1 MAIYDFF
8 LSRNGAVST
17 AENYVGHEGRLFY
30 DSATGE
36 IRISDGATP
45 GGQPIPITIAT
56 TTTVGSVRPGAG
68 FSITAGGTLGLNAG
82 PMFELDESDVFL
94 LKAGTA
100 DRIGGIKAGEGVNI
114 ASDGT
119 LTINL
124 DDIEDFSFGDFSA
137 ITGTYTGGEEYAL
150 LSSVNAD
157 EDIVIASNGVGTV
170 CIVGGFD
177 VHAQDGTVTGALE
190 EEPIFRVRQDGQIQM
205 LVPLADQTAGALE
218 IIGNDTGV
226 KHPPNQTGVI
236 LHTTGNT
243 NLVNRNYH
251 DAINNY
257 PLIVGR
263 RYNGTIATPTQ
274 VLENEV
280 IFRLAGQALTSSGD
294 FETFGPAKINW
305 IATEDQGPSNQ
316 GGKITVD
323 VTANGTT
330 AFGNAITVAEFT
342 SNGLVSDVGFIG
354 DLTGNADTVTNG
366 VYTTDTGTVTNTM
379 LAGSIANDKLANS
392 TISGTALG
400 GTLAALS
407 PGNYLTGTDYNG
419 STVRTFNV
427 DATTNNTASKVVA
440 RDANGTIAATN
451 TVYPTRNAGSFGSGQ
466 TLTVD
471 FATDRFV
478 RATITGETVT
488 VAYTN
493 ITPGKEIYIFFTN
506 SSGGDLE
513 VDSGVANQNAT
524 NAKAVENT
532 KNGGT
537 SQIRVTSFGTTVDDL
552 YVHFKK

>member
-8 LSRNGAVST
+8 LSRNGAAST
-17 AENYVGHEGRLFY
+17 PENYVGHTGRLFY

-36 IRISDGATP
+36 IRISDGATQ

-82 PMFELDESDVFL
+82 PMFELDESDVFQ

-100 DRIGGIKAGEGVNI
+100 DRIGGIKAGAGVNI
-114 ASDGT
+114 AADGT

-124 DDIEDFSFGDFSA
+124 DDIEAFSFGDFTA
-137 ITGTYTGGEEYAL
+137 TVGTYTDTTEYAL

-157 EDIVIASNGVGTV
+157 EDIVIASNGTGTV
-170 CIVGGFD
+170 CVVGGFD

-190 EEPIFRVRQDGQIQM
+190 QEPIFRVLQDGQIQM
-205 LVPLADQTAGALE
+205 LVPLADSTAGALE

-263 RYNGTIATPTQ
+263 RYNGTIGTPTQ

-330 AFGNAITVAEFT
+330 AFGNAVTVAEFT

-392 TISGTALG
+392 TISGAALG

-440 RDANGTIAATN
+440 RDTNGTIAATN
-451 TVYPTRNAGSFGSGQ
+451 TKFATREAGSFGSGS

-478 RATITGETVT
+478 HATITGETVT

-493 ITPGKEIYIFFTN
+493 ITAGKEIYVFFTN

-524 NAKAVENT
+524 NAKGTENI

-537 SQIRVTSFGTTVDDL
+537 SQIRVTSFGTTVNDI

>member
-8 LSRNGAVST
+8 LSRNGAAST
-17 AENYVGHEGRLFY
+17 PENYVGHTGRLFY

-82 PMFELDESDVFL
+82 PMFELDESDVFQ

-114 ASDGT
+114 TSDGT

-137 ITGTYTGGEEYAL
+137 TTGTYTGGETYAL

-157 EDIVIASNGVGTV
+157 EDIVIASNGDGGIKNVGEFR
-170 CIVGGFD
+170 IY
-177 VHAQDGTVTGALE
+177 APNGTVTAALE
-190 EEPIFRVRQDGQIQM
+190 DNDPFFQVKGDGQVQI
-205 LVPLADQTAGALE
+205 LVPLADTTEGGVE
-218 IIGNDTGV
+218 IIGSALGTSLQPGIAG
-226 KHPPNQTGVI
+226 TM
-236 LHTTGNT
+236 LHMTGNAEIPT
-243 NLVNRNYH
+243 RVYH
-251 DAINNY
+251 DTLDGY
-257 PLIVGR
+257 SSYVFR
-263 RYNGTIATPTQ
+263 RYNGSVASPTQ
-274 VLENEV
+274 VLADEAVARIN
-280 IFRLAGQALTSSGD
+280 FTPATDAGMGNVAFAQIRVQAL
-294 FETFGPAKINW
+294 
-305 IATEDQGPSNQ
+305 EDQ
-316 GGKITVD
+316 T
-323 VTANGTT
+323 TT
-330 AFGNAITVAEFT
+330 AMGSEIQLFVTPEGSPST
-342 SNGLVSDVGFIG
+342 SRISALDIRAAGVNSDVGFIG

-379 LAGSIANDKLANS
+379 LSGSIANDKLANS
-392 TISGTALG
+392 TISGIALG
-400 GTLAALS
+400 SDLAALS
-407 PGNYLTGTDYNG
+407 AGNYLTGSDYDG
-419 STVRTFNV
+419 STIRTFNV
-427 DATTNNTASKVVA
+427 DATTTATASKVVA
-440 RDANGTIAATN
+440 RDTNGTIAATN
-451 TVYPTRNAGSFGSGQ
+451 TVYTTREAGSFGAGS

-471 FATDRFV
+471 FATDKYV
-478 RATITGETVT
+478 HATITGETVT

-493 ITPGKEIYIFFTN
+493 ITAGKEIYVFFTN

-513 VDSGVANQNAT
+513 VDSGVADQNAT
-524 NAKAVENT
+524 NAKGTENV

-537 SQIRVTSFGTTVDDL
+537 SQIRVTSFGTTVNDL

>member
-8 LSRNGAVST
+8 LSRNGAPVT
-17 AENYVGHEGRLFY
+17 QETYVGHEGRLFY

-45 GGQPIPITIAT
+45 GGNPIPITIAT
-56 TTTVGSVRPGAG
+56 TTTVGSVKPGAG

-82 PMFELDESDVFL
+82 PMFELDESDVFQ

-124 DDIEDFSFGDFSA
+124 DDVEDFSFGDFTA
-137 ITGTYTGGEEYAL
+137 TAGTYTGGETYAL

-157 EDIVIASNGVGTV
+157 EDIVIASNGDGGIKNVGEFR
-170 CIVGGFD
+170 IY
-177 VHAQDGTVTGALE
+177 APNGTVTAALE
-190 EEPIFRVRQDGQIQM
+190 DNDPFFQVKGDGQVQI
-205 LVPLADQTAGALE
+205 LVPLADTTEGGVE
-218 IIGNDTGV
+218 IIGSALGTSLQPGIAG
-226 KHPPNQTGVI
+226 TM
-236 LHTTGNT
+236 LHMTGNAEIPT
-243 NLVNRNYH
+243 RVYH
-251 DAINNY
+251 DTLDGY
-257 PLIVGR
+257 SSYVFR
-263 RYNGTIATPTQ
+263 RYNGSVASPTQ
-274 VLENEV
+274 VLADEAVARIN
-280 IFRLAGQALTSSGD
+280 FTPATDAGMGNVAFAQIRVQAL
-294 FETFGPAKINW
+294 
-305 IATEDQGPSNQ
+305 EDQ
-316 GGKITVD
+316 T
-323 VTANGTT
+323 TT
-330 AFGNAITVAEFT
+330 AMGSEIQFFVTPEGSPST
-342 SNGLVSDVGFIG
+342 SRISALDIRAAGVTSDVGFIG

-392 TISGTALG
+392 TISGVALG

-407 PGNYLTGTDYNG
+407 PGNYLTGGDYDG
-419 STVRTFNV
+419 SGVITHSV
-427 DATTNNTASKVVA
+427 DATTTATASKVVA

-451 TVYPTRNAGSFGSGQ
+451 TVYPTRDAGSFGSGQ

-478 RATITGETVT
+478 RATITGETIT

-493 ITPGKEIYIFFTN
+493 ITAGKEIYVFFTN

-513 VDSGVANQNAT
+513 VDSGVADQNAT
-524 NAKAVENT
+524 NAKGTENV

-537 SQIRVTSFGTTVDDL
+537 SQIRVTSFGTTVNDL

>member
-8 LSRNGAVST
+8 LSRNGAPVT
-17 AENYVGHEGRLFY
+17 QATYVGHEGRLFY

-36 IRISDGATP
+36 IRLSDGTTQ

-56 TTTVGSVRPGAG
+56 TATAGSVRPGAG
-68 FSITAGGTLGLNAG
+68 FSITAGGILGLNAG
-82 PMFELDESDVFL
+82 PMFELDESDVFQ
-94 LKAGTA
+94 LKSGTA

-124 DDIEDFSFGDFSA
+124 DDIEDFSFGDFTA
-137 ITGTYTGGEEYAL
+137 TTDTYTGGETYAL

-157 EDIVIASNGVGTV
+157 EDIVIASNGTGQVNLVGE
-170 CIVGGFD
+170 FH
-177 VHAQDGTVTGALE
+177 VHATNGDLTGSLE
-190 EEPIFRVRQDGQIQM
+190 TEPYFRVLADGQVRI
-205 LVPLADQTAGALE
+205 LVPLADTLEGGME
-218 IIGNDTGV
+218 IIGSDLGTSLAPGIAG
-226 KHPPNQTGVI
+226 TM
-236 LHTTGNT
+236 LHLTGNAELPT
-243 NLVNRNYH
+243 RVYH
-251 DAINNY
+251 DTLDGY
-257 PLIVGR
+257 SSYVFR
-263 RYNGTIATPTQ
+263 RYNGSVASPTQ
-274 VLENEV
+274 VLADEAVARIN
-280 IFRLAGQALTSSGD
+280 FTPATDAGMGNVAFAQIRVQAL
-294 FETFGPAKINW
+294 
-305 IATEDQGPSNQ
+305 EDQ
-316 GGKITVD
+316 T
-323 VTANGTT
+323 TT
-330 AFGNAITVAEFT
+330 AMGSEIQFFVTPEGSPAT
-342 SNGLVSDVGFIG
+342 SRISALDIRAAGVTSDVGFIG

-392 TISGTALG
+392 TISGVALG

-407 PGNYLTGTDYNG
+407 PGNYLTGSDYDG
-419 STVRTFNV
+419 SGVITFAV
-427 DATTNNTASKVVA
+427 DATTTNTASKVVA

-451 TVYPTRNAGSFGSGQ
+451 TVHTTREAGSFGAGE
-466 TLTVD
+466 TITVD
-471 FATDRFV
+471 FATDKYV
-478 RATITGETVT
+478 HATITGETVT

-493 ITPGKEIYIFFTN
+493 ITAGKEIYVFFTN

>member
-8 LSRNGAVST
+8 LSRNGAAST
-17 AENYVGHEGRLFY
+17 PENYVGHEGRLFY

-45 GGQPIPITIAT
+45 GGNPIPITIAT
-56 TTTVGSVRPGAG
+56 TTTVGSVKPGAG

-82 PMFELDESDVFL
+82 PMFELDESDVFQ

-124 DDIEDFSFGDFSA
+124 DDIDDFSFGDFTA
-137 ITGTYTGGEEYAL
+137 TVGTYTDTTEYAL

-157 EDIVIASNGVGTV
+157 EDIVIASNGDGGIKAVGEFRV
-170 CIVGGFD
+170 Y
-177 VHAQDGTVTGALE
+177 APNGTVTAALE
-190 EEPIFRVRQDGQIQM
+190 NSDPYFRVLSDGQVRI
-205 LVPLADQTAGALE
+205 LVPLADTTEGGVE
-218 IIGNDTGV
+218 IIGSDLGTSLQPGIAG
-226 KHPPNQTGVI
+226 TM
-236 LHTTGNT
+236 LHLTGNAELPT
-243 NLVNRNYH
+243 RVYH
-251 DAINNY
+251 DTLDGY
-257 PLIVGR
+257 SSYVFR
-263 RYNGTIATPTQ
+263 RYNGSVASPTQ
-274 VLENEV
+274 VLADEAVARIN
-280 IFRLAGQALTSSGD
+280 FTPATDAGMGNVAFAQIRVQAL
-294 FETFGPAKINW
+294 
-305 IATEDQGPSNQ
+305 EDQ
-316 GGKITVD
+316 T
-323 VTANGTT
+323 TT
-330 AFGNAITVAEFT
+330 AMGSEIQFFVTPVGSPST
-342 SNGLVSDVGFIG
+342 SRISALDIRAAGVTSDVGFIG

-379 LAGSIANDKLANS
+379 LAGSIANAKLANS
-392 TISGTALG
+392 TISGVALG
-400 GTLAALS
+400 SNLNALS
-407 PGNYLTGTDYNG
+407 PGNYLTGSDYDG
-419 STVRTFNV
+419 STIRTFAV
-427 DATTNNTASKVVA
+427 DATTTNTASKVVA

-451 TVYPTRNAGSFGSGQ
+451 TVYPTRDAGSFGSGQ

-532 KNGGT
+532 KHGGT

>member
-8 LSRNGAVST
+8 LSRNGAPVT
-17 AENYVGHEGRLFY
+17 QATYVGHEGRLFY

-36 IRISDGATP
+36 IRISDGTTQ

-56 TTTVGSVRPGAG
+56 TATAGSVRPGAG

-82 PMFELDESDVFL
+82 PMFELDESDVFQ

-124 DDIEDFSFGDFSA
+124 DDVEDFSFGDFTA
-137 ITGTYTGGEEYAL
+137 TAGTYTGGETYAL

-157 EDIVIASNGVGTV
+157 EDIVIASNGDGGIKTVGEFR
-170 CIVGGFD
+170 IY
-177 VHAQDGTVTGALE
+177 APNGTVTAALE
-190 EEPIFRVRQDGQIQM
+190 DSDPFFQVKGDGQVQI
-205 LVPLADQTAGALE
+205 LVPLADTQEGGVE
-218 IIGNDTGV
+218 IIGSDLGTSLQPGIAG
-226 KHPPNQTGVI
+226 TM
-236 LHTTGNT
+236 LHMTGNAELPT
-243 NLVNRNYH
+243 RVYH
-251 DAINNY
+251 DTLGDY
-257 PLIVGR
+257 SSYVFR
-263 RYNGTIATPTQ
+263 RYNGSAASPTQ
-274 VLENEV
+274 VLSGEHIARIN
-280 IFRLAGQALTSSGD
+280 FTGATDAGMGNVSMAQIRITA
-294 FETFGPAKINW
+294 I
-305 IATEDQGPSNQ
+305 EDH
-316 GGKITVD
+316 T
-323 VTANGTT
+323 TT
-330 AFGNAITVAEFT
+330 AQGSEMRFFVTPVGDTA
-342 SNGLVSDVGFIG
+342 SNRISVLDLRAAGVNSDVGFIG

-392 TISGTALG
+392 TISGIALG
-400 GTLAALS
+400 SNLAALS
-407 PGNYLTGTDYNG
+407 AGNYLTGSDYNG
-419 STVRTFNV
+419 STIRTFNV
-427 DATTNNTASKVVA
+427 DATTTNTASKVVA

-493 ITPGKEIYIFFTN
+493 ITPGKEIIIFFTN

-524 NAKAVENT
+524 NAKAVENI

-537 SQIRVTSFGTTVDDL
+537 SQIRVTSFGTTVNDI

>member
-36 IRISDGATP
+36 IRLSDGTTQ
-45 GGQPIPITIAT
+45 GGLPVPITIAT
-56 TTTVGSVRPGAG
+56 TATAGSVRPGQG
-68 FSITAGGTLGLNAG
+68 FSITAGGILGLNAG
-82 PMFELDESDVFL
+82 PMFELDDSDVFQ

-124 DDIEDFSFGDFSA
+124 DDIDDFSFGDFTA
-137 ITGTYTGGEEYAL
+137 TTGSYSDSTSYAL
-150 LSSVNAD
+150 LSSINAD
-157 EDIVIASNGVGTV
+157 EDIVIASNGN
-170 CIVGGFD
+170 GGIKNIGEFRIY
-177 VHAQDGTVTGALE
+177 ATNGSVTASLE
-190 EEPIFRVRQDGQIQM
+190 DSDPFFQVKDDGQVQI
-205 LVPLADQTAGALE
+205 LVPLADTLEGGVE
-218 IIGNDTGV
+218 IIGSLLGTSLQPGIAG
-226 KHPPNQTGVI
+226 TM
-236 LHTTGNT
+236 LHMTGNADLPT
-243 NLVNRNYH
+243 RVYH
-251 DAINNY
+251 DTLGGY
-257 PLIVGR
+257 SSYVFR
-263 RYNGTIATPTQ
+263 RYNGSVASPTQ
-274 VLENEV
+274 VLSGEHIARIN
-280 IFRLAGQALTSSGD
+280 FTGSTDAGMGNVSMAQIRISTL
-294 FETFGPAKINW
+294 
-305 IATEDQGPSNQ
+305 EDH
-316 GGKITVD
+316 T
-323 VTANGTT
+323 TT
-330 AFGNAITVAEFT
+330 AQGSEMRFFVTPVGDTA
-342 SNGLVSDVGFIG
+342 SNRISVLDLRAAGVNSDVGFIG

-379 LAGSIANDKLANS
+379 LAGSIANAKLANS
-392 TISGTALG
+392 TISGVALG

-407 PGNYLTGTDYNG
+407 PGNYLTGSNYDG
-419 STVRTFNV
+419 SGVITFAV
-427 DATTNNTASKVVA
+427 DATTTNTASKVVA
-440 RDANGTIAATN
+440 RDTNGTIAATN
-451 TVYPTRNAGSFGSGQ
+451 TKFATREAGSFGSGS

-478 RATITGETVT
+478 HATITGETVT

-493 ITPGKEIYIFFTN
+493 ITAGKEIYVFFTN

-524 NAKAVENT
+524 NAKGTENV
-532 KNGGT
+532 KDGGT